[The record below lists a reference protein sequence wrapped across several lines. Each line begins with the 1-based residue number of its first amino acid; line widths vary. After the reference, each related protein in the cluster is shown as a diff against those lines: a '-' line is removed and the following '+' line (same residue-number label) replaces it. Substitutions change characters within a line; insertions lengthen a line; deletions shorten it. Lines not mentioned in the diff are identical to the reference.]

1 MTSDIILKAEDLYFS
16 YEEEDQKALNGLSL
30 EIRRGKKVAVMGSN
44 GSGKSTFF
52 LCCNGIHRPQ
62 AGKLY
67 VDGKEVRYDR
77 KSLLDLRSKVGIV
90 FQDPDNQLFSASVY
104 QEISFGLLNMGVPED
119 QARSEVEAVIDY
131 LEITPFRHKPTHAL
145 SGGQK
150 KQVSIADILVMH
162 PEIIIL
168 DEPAA
173 ALDPRHTTMVNHI
186 VDQLTEAGI
195 TVLMATHD
203 VNYAY
208 AWADQVL
215 VFHQGQVLMEG
226 TPEQVFRETE
236 LLKKTNLRQPQVLAL
251 FDRLRTAGI
260 LPQDLEVPRTM
271 EALEACLI
279 QYLPAAYRVWR

>member
-1 MTSDIILKAEDLYFS
+1 MNDDVILKAEDLCFS
-16 YEEEDQKALNGLSL
+16 YEEETEHPALNGLNL
-30 EIRRGKKVAVMGSN
+30 EIRRGQKVAFMGSN

-52 LCCNGIHRPQ
+52 LCCNGIRRPDS
-62 AGKLY
+62 GTLY
-67 VDGKEVRYDR
+67 FNGSPVRYDR
-77 KSLLDLRSKVGIV
+77 KGLLELRSQIGIV

-104 QEISFGLLNMGVPED
+104 QEISFGPLNMGMPED
-119 QARSEVEAVIDY
+119 RARTEVEAVIDT

-162 PEIIIL
+162 PQIIIL

-208 AWADQVL
+208 SWADQVL
-215 VFHQGQVLMEG
+215 VFHQGRVLLQG
-226 TPEQVFRETE
+226 SPETVFREKE
-236 LLKKTNLRQPQVLAL
+236 LLRKTNLEQPGVLEL
-251 FDRLRTAGI
+251 FDNLQNHGL
-260 LPQDLEVPRTM
+260 LPEDLKPPKTM
-271 EALEACLI
+271 QELEACL
-279 QYLPAAYRVWR
+279 LSHLAPRS